1 MRAPNRKL
9 VLIVDDTPANI
20 AAISGV
26 LQESFRVKVATSGQR
41 ALEIVA
47 GAEKPDLILLDIA
60 MPEMDG
66 FEVCRRLKADRD
78 TREIPIIF
86 LTGKTNAADEARG
99 FELGA
104 VDYIHKPF
112 SPPILLSRIRT
123 HLSLLE
129 NRKLSEES
137 IKGAL
142 ARKSAVMNAALDC
155 IITIDQQGIIVEFN
169 NAAEGTFGYS
179 RSAALGRSMVELIV
193 PEEYREKHRL
203 GMERFL
209 QTGKHK
215 VLGKRIELPALKAD
229 GSTFPTEIAI
239 EAIKL
244 KGEYLFTAYLR
255 DISER
260 KKFELETIKAKDRAE
275 KANEAKSR
283 FLAMMSH
290 EIRTPLN
297 AVLGFLSLLQDTQL
311 DSEQQRMV
319 EVARESGEAL
329 LSIILDILDFSK
341 LEVGRLEMERHPF
354 DVAQLFNSVV
364 DLLRPQADSKNLDI
378 NLHIADDVPDLMV
391 GHAGRLRQVVL
402 NLLSNAVKF
411 TETGKVDI
419 SVEVKASGGDQLIML
434 CDVVDTGIGIPEDVQ
449 EQIFSE
455 FTVITP
461 SLSRHLG
468 GAGLGLAICKRII
481 EAAGGTIGFKS
492 KSGVGS
498 TFWFTAPVEM
508 PKPGTPPKAVAAEP
522 IHDTASTKLNVLVA
536 DDNPANLLVAKAML
550 ERIGHHV
557 DTVSDG
563 TEVLAAVSQRSYDC
577 IFMDVAMPELDGL
590 ATTRA
595 IRTRNGD
602 IARTPIIAMTAYA
615 APEDRQSIF
624 ASGVDD
630 LIVKPVRP
638 SDLGRAIDHVI
649 EARGLGSNSKVPAI
663 DLTTLMML
671 EVAIGKEQ
679 SHSSIHAFLDGGDR
693 AIKIMTAAASE
704 PLDQKTLERE
714 AHKLAGSSSQIGA
727 DVVRREAETIEQACR
742 RGDIGTAVQR
752 MPVLSREWLKAREVL
767 HRRVRLGDTEGEHE

>member
-26 LQESFRVKVATSGQR
+26 LQDSFRVKVATSGQQ

-66 FEVCRRLKADRD
+66 FEVCRRLKADRY
-78 TREIPIIF
+78 TREIPVIF
-86 LTGKTNAADEARG
+86 LTGKTNSADEAKG

-112 SPPILLSRIRT
+112 SPPILLSRVRT
-123 HLSLLE
+123 HISLLE
-129 NRKLSEES
+129 DRKLSEES
-137 IKGAL
+137 IKGVL

-155 IITIDQQGIIVEFN
+155 IITIDQQGRIIEFN
-169 NAAEGTFGYS
+169 DAAEGTFGYT
-179 RSAALGRSMVELIV
+179 RNAVIGRSMAELIV
-193 PEEYREKHRL
+193 PEEYREKHRA

-209 QTGKHK
+209 QTGEHK

-244 KGEYLFTAYLR
+244 KGESLFTAYLR

-260 KKFELETIKAKDRAE
+260 KRFERDTIDARDRAE

-283 FLAMMSH
+283 FLAMISH

-297 AVLGFLSLLQDTQL
+297 AVLGFLSLLQDTRL
-311 DSEQQRMV
+311 DNEQRRMV
-319 EVARESGEAL
+319 EIARESGEAL

-341 LEVGRLEMERHPF
+341 LEAGKLEMERHPF
-354 DVAQLFNSVV
+354 QVAQIFDSVV

-378 NLHIADDVPDLMV
+378 NLHIAEDVPDLMI

-411 TETGKVDI
+411 TETGRIDI
-419 SVEVKASGGDQLIML
+419 AVEVKASGGDQLIML

-449 EQIFSE
+449 AQIFSE

-468 GAGLGLAICKRII
+468 GAGLGLAICKQII
-481 EAAGGTIGFKS
+481 EAAGGTIGFKT

-498 TFWFTAPVEM
+498 TFWFTAPVETA
-508 PKPGTPPKAVAAEP
+508 KPGTLPKPVAAEAV
-522 IHDTASTKLNVLVA
+522 HDAASTKLSVLVA
-536 DDNPANLLVAKAML
+536 DDNSANLLVAKAML
-550 ERIGHHV
+550 ERFGHHV

-563 TEVLAAVSQRSYDC
+563 TEVLAALRQRSYDC

-590 ATTRA
+590 ATTRG
-595 IRTRNGD
+595 IRALNGD
-602 IARTPIIAMTAYA
+602 TAQTPIVAMTAYA

-624 ASGVDD
+624 ASGVND
-630 LIVKPVRP
+630 LIVKPVRT
-638 SDLGRAIDHVI
+638 SDIGRAIDRVVGV
-649 EARGLGSNSKVPAI
+649 RGLGRDTKVPVI
-663 DLTTLMML
+663 DLANLMML
-671 EVAIGKEQ
+671 EEAIGKDQ
-679 SHSSIHAFLDGGDR
+679 TRSSIHAFLDSSDR
-693 AIKIMTAAASE
+693 SIKLMTAAVSD

-714 AHKLAGSSSQIGA
+714 AHKLAGGSTQIGA
-727 DVVRREAETIEQACR
+727 RLVRAEAEAIEQACR
-742 RGDIGTAVQR
+742 RGDIKTAVQR
-752 MPVLSREWLKAREVL
+752 VPVLSRAWLKAREEL
-767 HRRVRLGDTEGEHE
+767 HRHVTLSDTDREDN